1 MLGLLIM
8 GVVLVV
14 SGILIAF
21 DTQMLKENYYDFQGD
36 VRSLAVMTNQGALN
50 FFISFVNIF
59 QIMMSLLSND

>member
-1 MLGLLIM
+1 
-8 GVVLVV
+8 
-14 SGILIAF
+14 
-21 DTQMLKENYYDFQGD
+21 MLKENYYDFQGD